1 MNFNNKLVSVLM
13 SCFNSEN
20 TVDDSIK
27 SILNQTYNHIEL
39 LIIDDGSTDN
49 TYEVLSK
56 FEKTNKHIKVY
67 RNSKNLGLTKS
78 LNMLIDKSTGTYI
91 ARQDADDISSKDR
104 ILFQYESVENQKLDF
119 CSSRATILN
128 SQKKIPG
135 FSYFLPT
142 KWVMKYKNPFI
153 HGTLMIRKDALV
165 SIGGYDERF
174 YYSQDYELFY
184 KLQKNNF
191 KFKNIYEPLYV
202 LNTENNIS
210 SNFRN
215 EQKYYSDCVKAR
227 KSPTSIENIKF
238 TD

>member
-13 SCFNSEN
+13 SCFNCEN

-78 LNMLIDKSTGTYI
+78 LNMLIDKSTGAYI

-153 HGTLMIRKDALV
+153 HGTLFIKKTVLLDV
-165 SIGGYDERF
+165 GKYDESF
-174 YYSQDYELFY
+174 YYAQDY
-184 KLQKNNF
+184 KLMKDLISKDYRYEIIKN
-191 KFKNIYEPLYV
+191 PLYQ
-202 LNTENNIS
+202 LNMKNNIS
-210 SNFRN
+210 TNKQS
-215 EQKYYSDCVKAR
+215 EQNYYANCVR
-227 KSPTSIENIKF
+227 KNIKPQYKI
-238 TD
+238 

>member
-13 SCFNSEN
+13 SCFNCEN

-27 SILNQTYNHIEL
+27 SILNQTYNHIEF

-49 TYEVLSK
+49 TYDALCK

-78 LNMLIDKSTGTYI
+78 LNMLIDKSTGEYI

-119 CSSRATILN
+119 CSSRAKILN

-135 FSYFLPT
+135 LSYFLPT

-153 HGTLMIRKDALV
+153 HGTLFIKKSVLLDV
-165 SIGGYDERF
+165 GKYDESF
-174 YYSQDYELFY
+174 YYAQDY
-184 KLQKNNF
+184 KLMKDLISKDYRYEIIKN
-191 KFKNIYEPLYV
+191 PLYQ
-202 LNTENNIS
+202 LNMKNNIS
-210 SNFRN
+210 TNKQSEQNYYANCVRN
-215 EQKYYSDCVKAR
+215 NVKPQY
-227 KSPTSIENIKF
+227 KI
-238 TD
+238 

>member
-13 SCFNSEN
+13 SCFNCEN

-27 SILNQTYNHIEL
+27 SILNQTYNHIEF

-49 TYEVLSK
+49 TYDVLSK

-78 LNMLIDKSTGTYI
+78 LNMLIDRSTGEYI

-128 SQKKIPG
+128 SQKKYLAFHIFCQQNG
-135 FSYFLPT
+135 L
-142 KWVMKYKNPFI
+142 
-153 HGTLMIRKDALV
+153 
-165 SIGGYDERF
+165 
-174 YYSQDYELFY
+174 
-184 KLQKNNF
+184 
-191 KFKNIYEPLYV
+191 
-202 LNTENNIS
+202 
-210 SNFRN
+210 
-215 EQKYYSDCVKAR
+215 
-227 KSPTSIENIKF
+227 
-238 TD
+238 